1 MKATI
6 DFDDS
11 LYRRLKI
18 EAARR
23 GRTVRELV
31 AEGVQYVLD
40 TPDSGSG
47 GATPATPWNPSWIGS
62 LAAFAEPVDD
72 HSMRAVRES
81 ITAARASGRK
91 R

>member
-23 GRTVRELV
+23 GRTIRELV
-31 AEGVQYVLD
+31 DEAVRYALD
-40 TPDSGSG
+40 S
-47 GATPATPWNPSWIGS
+47 PSTSAPEESQQADWIGS
-62 LAAFAEPVDD
+62 LRKYADNAGGAHDMKSV
-72 HSMRAVRES
+72 
-81 ITAARASGRK
+81 RASIAQGRA
-91 R
+91 RGE